1 MKGVGFTSPASPTVE
16 LLIIVGFQKESWVLK
31 SAVPSRLTQLQCV
44 APYHEYIDSQKKGL
58 GGLLK
63 KKENRKLGG
72 VKMIWKAFRLGSDYE
87 QNILYERIK
96 LSKNKHTFF

>member
-1 MKGVGFTSPASPTVE
+1 MGFTSPASPTVE

-63 KKENRKLGG
+63 KKRKQEVGWSQDDLEG
-72 VKMIWKAFRLGSDYE
+72 I
-87 QNILYERIK
+87 
-96 LSKNKHTFF
+96 